1 MSAAHNNRFPIW
13 CQICQKKHWDP
24 KVDPT
29 IRRLK
34 VVLGSST
41 LAHLWKTE
49 GYQNGFHIGK
59 YTKGEIISKS
69 I

>member
-1 MSAAHNNRFPIW
+1 MPIW

-24 KVDPT
+24 KIDPN
-29 IRRLK
+29 ISRLK

-59 YTKGEIISKS
+59 TLIEKYMINFVLFVTNFFS
-69 I
+69 